1 MTIRE
6 ALTKGM
12 IILKNNNVE
21 TPKLKARLLLQYI
34 LKKPRQYLIVY
45 DNKEIDKKEQWEYF
59 VNIEKLTNGVP
70 LQHITHRQEFM
81 KMDFFVDENVLIPR
95 PDTEI
100 LVEEVIK
107 IAQKYNSPRIL
118 DLCTGSGAIAISLKK
133 FVPSADI
140 TAVDISEKALEIAQ
154 KNAEKLEAKI
164 NFVKSNLFDKL
175 DNKKFDIIVSNP
187 PYIRKDEIIKE
198 GSKVFG
204 EFKDFIARGNVIDLA
219 VGVVIGSAFGKIVTS
234 IVNDILMPIIGI
246 IIGGID
252 FSGLSLKIGSATVNY
267 GMFIQNVID
276 FLIVAICIFF
286 FIKVIEKVTK
296 KKEENEEKVE
306 EAKKDEQ
313 IILLEEIR
321 DLLKESKD
329 K

>member
-1 MTIRE
+1 MTIKQ
-6 ALTKGM
+6 AITKGM
-12 IILKNNNVE
+12 IMLKSNNVE
-21 TPKLKARLLLQYI
+21 SPKLKARLLLQYV
-34 LKKPRQYLIVY
+34 LDKPRQYIIVY
-45 DNKEIDKKEQWEYF
+45 DNKEIDKQQQWQYF
-59 VNIEKLTNGVP
+59 VNIEKLTKGIP

-133 FVPSADI
+133 FVPNADI

-187 PYIRKDEIIKE
+187 PYIRKDEIKKLSEEVQKEPKIALDGGEDGLDFYRIIAEQSINYLKTGSFLCFEIGYNQKNDVIKIIE
-198 GSKVFG
+198 DEQNYKNTYCK
-204 EFKDFIARGNVIDLA
+204 KDLYGNDR
-219 VGVVIGSAFGKIVTS
+219 
-234 IVNDILMPIIGI
+234 I
-246 IIGGID
+246 IITQV
-252 FSGLSLKIGSATVNY
+252 L
-267 GMFIQNVID
+267 
-276 FLIVAICIFF
+276 
-286 FIKVIEKVTK
+286 
-296 KKEENEEKVE
+296 
-306 EAKKDEQ
+306 
-313 IILLEEIR
+313 
-321 DLLKESKD
+321 
-329 K
+329 

>member
-1 MTIRE
+1 MTIKQ
-6 ALTKGM
+6 AITKGM
-12 IILKNNNVE
+12 IMLKSNNVE
-21 TPKLKARLLLQYI
+21 SPKLKARLLLQYV
-34 LKKPRQYLIVY
+34 LDKPRQYIIVY
-45 DNKEIDKKEQWEYF
+45 DNKEIDKQQQWQYF
-59 VNIEKLTNGVP
+59 VNIEKLTKGIP

-133 FVPSADI
+133 FVPNADI

-187 PYIRKDEIIKE
+187 PYIPETEVVDPLVKDNEPNVALFGGNDGLKFFHIILENAPKIMKEKCILAFEHGYNKTQEIEAICKKYFPDANIYTKKDLQGLDRMTFVIRGFKDEK
-198 GSKVFG
+198 
-204 EFKDFIARGNVIDLA
+204 
-219 VGVVIGSAFGKIVTS
+219 
-234 IVNDILMPIIGI
+234 
-246 IIGGID
+246 
-252 FSGLSLKIGSATVNY
+252 
-267 GMFIQNVID
+267 
-276 FLIVAICIFF
+276 
-286 FIKVIEKVTK
+286 
-296 KKEENEEKVE
+296 
-306 EAKKDEQ
+306 
-313 IILLEEIR
+313 
-321 DLLKESKD
+321 
-329 K
+329 

>member
-1 MTIRE
+1 MTIKQ
-6 ALTKGM
+6 AITKGM
-12 IILKNNNVE
+12 IMLKSNNVE
-21 TPKLKARLLLQYI
+21 SPKLKARLLLQYV
-34 LKKPRQYLIVY
+34 LDKPRQYIIVY
-45 DNKEIDKKEQWEYF
+45 DNKEIDKQQQWQYF
-59 VNIEKLTNGVP
+59 VNIEKLTKGIP

-164 NFVKSNLFDKL
+164 NFVKSDLFDKL

-187 PYIRKDEIIKE
+187 PYIRKDEIKKLSEEVQKEPKIALDGGEDGLDFYRIIAEQAINYLKTGSFLCFEIGYNQKNDVIKIIE
-198 GSKVFG
+198 DEQNYKNTYCK
-204 EFKDFIARGNVIDLA
+204 KDLYGNDR
-219 VGVVIGSAFGKIVTS
+219 
-234 IVNDILMPIIGI
+234 I
-246 IIGGID
+246 IITQV
-252 FSGLSLKIGSATVNY
+252 L
-267 GMFIQNVID
+267 
-276 FLIVAICIFF
+276 
-286 FIKVIEKVTK
+286 
-296 KKEENEEKVE
+296 
-306 EAKKDEQ
+306 
-313 IILLEEIR
+313 
-321 DLLKESKD
+321 
-329 K
+329 